1 MNTLFTF
8 HWIYIFSSKF
18 DILTFAICCYN
29 LRQWKNVNKS
39 SPSILQHN
47 QHDDILP
54 NHVCY
59 KIMQHNILLNLQ
71 TLNFVCLLLQYIFF
85 HFFSFYCVSNGENK
99 KFFTYIYQVVI
110 PSSIINFQVLTLKA
124 DEFQKN
130 CFNLMQ
136 VKRLKF
142 YIICLRT
149 LRHS

>member
-1 MNTLFTF
+1 MECGILIATSFEFYFFHSTLDYKHVGKFILISTNYSLF
-8 HWIYIFSSKF
+8 IEYIFFSSKF

-85 HFFSFYCVSNGENK
+85 IFF
-99 KFFTYIYQVVI
+99 I
-110 PSSIINFQVLTLKA
+110 L
-124 DEFQKN
+124 
-130 CFNLMQ
+130 
-136 VKRLKF
+136 
-142 YIICLRT
+142 LRIKWGK
-149 LRHS
+149 